1 MRILRKFAF
10 PVLIG
15 MLLLIL
21 AACSGDDGDNGGDSP
36 TSPAASSGATVGEGE
51 SVTLQLAWITRTSD
65 AFRLS
70 EQWADRIREKSN
82 GRLDIQLVSYPEL
95 GVGGADTL
103 RLMEDGTL
111 PFTELYS
118 GYIGGD
124 LPFGDMNNLWGMY
137 LDVDTQLAAIAA
149 VKDDIAKVIDDHNGI
164 IISYGYYPNNY
175 IFSKKPLDSLA
186 DFEGMRTRTH
196 STVLGDLLSGL
207 GADGQFM
214 AFSEVYTALERG
226 VMDAAITVLDAGYGQ
241 KWYEVTDY
249 MTGPIVAYA
258 QTWVTMNKDAFN
270 KLPTDLQELLVE
282 EGKWREEENLR
293 QTKEFGDRNIQ
304 LNVDAGLELRD
315 WPEEVKPLLRKT
327 AIEVILPNWVSR
339 TGGPESE
346 AVKIFNEKV
355 APILRVR
362 VLPDGTAEE
371 Y

>member
-1 MRILRKFAF
+1 MRVLRKFAF
-10 PVLIG
+10 PILIG

-21 AACSGDDGDNGGDSP
+21 AACGGDDGDNGGN
-36 TSPAASSGATVGEGE
+36 TSTGNTGATVGEGE
-51 SVTLQLAWITRTSD
+51 SFTFQLAWINRTND

-70 EQWADRIREKSN
+70 ERWADRIREKSG
-82 GRLDIQLVSYPEL
+82 GRIDIQMISYPEL
-95 GVGGADTL
+95 GVAGPDTL

-124 LPFGDMNNLWGMY
+124 LPFADMNNLWGMY
-137 LDVDTQLAAIAA
+137 DDIDTQLLAIQA
-149 VKDDIAKVIDDHNGI
+149 VKPDIARIIDEHNGI

-186 DFEGMRTRTH
+186 DFKGMRTRTH
-196 STVLGDLLSGL
+196 STVLGDLLYGL

-249 MTGPIVAYA
+249 MTGPIVALA
-258 QTWVTMNKDAFN
+258 QTWVTMNKDVFY
-270 KLPTDLQELLVE
+270 KMPEDLQQLLLE
-282 EGKWREEENLR
+282 EGKWREEVNLR
-293 QTKEFGDRNIQ
+293 ETIANTQKNID
-304 LNVDAGLELRD
+304 LNVAAGLELRD
-315 WPEEVKPLLRKT
+315 WPEDVKPVLKET
-327 AIEVILPNWVSR
+327 AINIILPNWVAR
-339 TGGPESE
+339 TGGPDSE

-355 APILRVR
+355 APIIRVR
-362 VLPDGTAEE
+362 VLPDGSAEK